1 MANLSDMVEK
11 VKGLD
16 PERLIGLRPPYPPV
30 ALQLGSNEA
39 VLVRLKR
46 KRRGRP
52 LLEAHQTRP
61 IPERSMPVSIFQPIP
76 AASGELTAR
85 LRELFEASGTRP
97 GRVSLVL
104 PDNLAKISLLRLP
117 ERPASR
123 KQLDE
128 LVKTK
133 MRRAVPFRLEDA
145 RLSYQ
150 VLAGSGREI
159 SVLVMLIRRAMVER
173 LEDAL
178 NAIGARAGLIDICTP
193 NLINLCRGQME
204 AAAAKGGDVALLN
217 CAKNYFSL
225 VILRDEQLIFFR
237 CKTFAVERAPA
248 QEPNGALAREIASSF
263 SYYREKLAG
272 AGVGTAFVRTVG
284 TPFDEI
290 ESDLRGLGIEGVKLV
305 DIEGSLE
312 LADGVLFDRD
322 VGQWLAPAVGAAMGR
337 HGR

>member
-1 MANLSDMVEK
+1 MANLSDIVEK

-30 ALQLGSNEA
+30 ALQLGSSEA
-39 VLVRLKR
+39 VLVRLK
-46 KRRGRP
+46 KTRRGRP

-61 IPERSMPVSIFQPIP
+61 IPEQSMPASIFQPIP
-76 AASGELTAR
+76 AATGELTAR
-85 LRELFEASGTRP
+85 LQELFEASGTRP

-104 PDNLAKISLLRLP
+104 PDNLAKISLLSLP

-128 LVKTK
+128 LVRSK

-150 VLAGSGREI
+150 VLPGSGREVA
-159 SVLVMLIRRAMVER
+159 VLVMLIRRALVER
-173 LEDAL
+173 LEQAL
-178 NAIGARAGLIDICTP
+178 SACGARAGLIDICTP
-193 NLINLCRGQME
+193 NLINLCRSQME
-204 AAAAKGGDVALLN
+204 SAAANGGDVALLN
-217 CAKNYFSL
+217 CSNNYFSL
-225 VILRDEQLIFFR
+225 VILRKEQLIFFR
-237 CKTFAVERAPA
+237 CKTFAVERAPLA
-248 QEPNGALAREIASSF
+248 EPNGALAREIASSF

-290 ESDLRGLGIEGVKLV
+290 ESDLRALGLEGVKLI
-305 DIEGSLE
+305 DIAGSLE
-312 LADGVLFDRD
+312 MGEGVRLDRD
-322 VGQWLAPAVGAAMGR
+322 VAQWLAPAVGAALGR
-337 HGR
+337 NG